1 MLEVG
6 GFVLGI
12 SNTAVIPPATAALLP
27 ECKSSVSVD
36 PGSLK

>member
-1 MLEVG
+1 L
-6 GFVLGI
+6 VLGI
-12 SNTAVIPPATAALLP
+12 SKTLVMPPAIAALLP